1 MDVQP
6 IPVGRRFFFTMLGIA
21 TGISLISIVFSFFD
35 PEQVTLKII
44 FFLFNT
50 ESENNIPTWFSAGLW
65 LFLGI
70 AVLLVRAHT
79 ERYRA
84 SWLVFAVVAM
94 LASLD
99 EFSRLHERLEKIG
112 RRLAAALSLEDVLH
126 WAWVLVGLIIVVF
139 VAVTLTP
146 LVFRLPK
153 TIRNGILLSGF
164 IFVLGAVGFETLGGL
179 ARKYEM
185 PIVYILL
192 QASGRVVGDDRCVAR
207 CRQCSGDARIQTHR
221 RGIRDQLPRVQRTV
235 RWETTRHRVSFCS
248 RFQQPPGRVSVL

>member
-192 QASGRVVGDDRCVAR
+192 QHTEELLEMTGVSLAVA
-207 CRQCSGDARIQTHR
+207 
-221 RGIRDQLPRVQRTV
+221 
-235 RWETTRHRVSFCS
+235 
-248 RFQQPPGRVSVL
+248 SVLEMLEFRRTEEGFETSFRGYKERFVGRRLATE